1 MTAHRR
7 DPLLLA
13 AAAALLALGVAGWL
27 LLPIAFGAAALA
39 PNALPSMWLAALGV
53 ACAAWYATGPS
64 ERNRLVIPALL
75 AAIAPLAMVPLAG
88 SDREPWVLVG
98 LTLASLA
105 VLPLA
110 DALIARV
117 TTDRRAILVLRVA
130 ATLAVALALAVTIA
144 PVTAW
149 SSPERLT
156 QSRSSMLLVR
166 FVAIVALLATLS
178 ILAIIASLRPRTGMT
193 GPGRIVA
200 MLTIAAAAMLPM
212 ITNVALLPV
221 ADWPLFASLAA
232 VAVATTILLARV
244 AIQPL
249 AIAATR
255 ADEHRDQ
262 VIAASEAERTRL
274 AQALHDGPLGDI
286 TLLVQRLDAAGDAD
300 NAAIARAIAT
310 DLRTIGNDLQLPIL
324 DDLGAGPALEW
335 LVARVARRGGTDIQ
349 VRVEGSERP
358 PHAVELAV
366 YRVAQEAIV
375 NAVKH
380 GAGPVV
386 VQYRAAAAEA
396 DLSVDD
402 AGPGLPESARL
413 AARSDG
419 RLGIISMEQR
429 ADAIGAE
436 LSIERSPAGGT
447 HVGLRWTGAG
457 A

>member
-7 DPLLLA
+7 DLLPLGA
-13 AAAALLALGVAGWL
+13 AAVLLVLGVAGWL
-27 LLPIAFGAAALA
+27 LLPIAFGATALA
-39 PNALPSMWLAALGV
+39 ANALPSMWLAALGV
-53 ACAAWYATGPS
+53 ACGAWYVTGPTAAD
-64 ERNRLVIPALL
+64 RLVIPALL

-88 SDREPWVLVG
+88 SSREPWVLLG

-110 DALIARV
+110 DVLIARI
-117 TTDRRAILVLRVA
+117 TTDRRVVLVLRA
-130 ATLAVALALAVTIA
+130 AAVLAVAVALAVTVA
-144 PVTAW
+144 PVTVW
-149 SSPERLT
+149 SSTELVT
-156 QSRSSMLLVR
+156 QSRSSLLIVR
-166 FVAIVALLATLS
+166 FVAIVALLAALAV
-178 ILAIIASLRPRTGMT
+178 LAILASLRPRTGMT
-193 GPGRIVA
+193 APGRIVT
-200 MLTIAAAAMLPM
+200 MLTIAAAAVLPM

-221 ADWPLFASLAA
+221 ADWPLFASLAT
-232 VAVATTILLARV
+232 VAVATTVLLARV

-255 ADEHRDQ
+255 ADAHRDE
-262 VIAASEAERTRL
+262 VIAASEAERSRL

-380 GAGPVV
+380 GAGPVL
-386 VQYRAAAAEA
+386 VQYRATAAEA

-402 AGPGLPESARL
+402 AGPGLPESARS

-419 RLGIISMEQR
+419 RLGIVSMEQR

-447 HVGLRWTGAG
+447 HVGLRWTGVG